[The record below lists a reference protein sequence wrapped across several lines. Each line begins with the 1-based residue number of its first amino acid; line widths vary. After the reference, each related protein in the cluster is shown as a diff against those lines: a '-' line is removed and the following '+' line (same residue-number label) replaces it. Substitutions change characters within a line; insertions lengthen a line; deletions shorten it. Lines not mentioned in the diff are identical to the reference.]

1 MKTTVL
7 VFAKA
12 PIKGEV
18 KTRLGKT
25 IGMEASCWVYK
36 KLLKHTSK
44 ILGKSKLP
52 YVLFENQTDAT
63 LHAIFNSSRSNR
75 LQEGKHL
82 GDKMENAFQWA
93 FDQGYE
99 KVLLI
104 GTDLWSLHEDT
115 LIQAQ
120 QALEQNDF
128 VIGPSYDG
136 GYYLLGMNQMNFKIF
151 KEVSWS
157 TSRVFKETLLN
168 IRENS
173 IFFLDIANDIDNFE
187 DLKAHP
193 SLFNQFQKH
202 FPKNC

>member
-25 IGMEASCWVYK
+25 IGMKASCWVYE
-36 KLLKHTSK
+36 KLLKHTFK
-44 ILGKSKLP
+44 ILDKSKLP

-63 LHAIFNSSRSNR
+63 LHAIFNSSKSNR
-75 LQEGKHL
+75 LQEGDHL
-82 GDKMENAFQWA
+82 GNKMENAFQWA

-115 LIQAQ
+115 LIEAK
-120 QALEQNDF
+120 QALDQNAF

-136 GYYLLGMNQMNFKIF
+136 GYYLLGMNQMNLKIF
-151 KEVSWS
+151 KDVSWS
-157 TSRVFKETLLN
+157 TSQVFRDTLLN
-168 IRENS
+168 VSESS
-173 IFFLDIANDIDNFE
+173 IYFLDIANDIDDFE
-187 DLKAHP
+187 DLKAQP
-193 SLFNQFQKH
+193 SLFNHFQKH
-202 FPKNC
+202 F

>member
-25 IGMEASCWVYK
+25 IGMKASCWVYE
-36 KLLKHTSK
+36 KLLKHTFK
-44 ILGKSKLP
+44 ILDKSKLP

-63 LHAIFNSSRSNR
+63 LHAIFNSSKSNR
-75 LQEGKHL
+75 LQEGEHL
-82 GDKMENAFQWA
+82 GNKMENAFQWA

-115 LIQAQ
+115 LIEAK
-120 QALEQNDF
+120 QALDQNAF

-136 GYYLLGMNQMNFKIF
+136 GYYLLGMNQMNLKIF
-151 KEVSWS
+151 KDVSWS
-157 TSRVFKETLLN
+157 TSQVFRDTLLN
-168 IRENS
+168 VSESS
-173 IFFLDIANDIDNFE
+173 IYFLDIANDIDDFE
-187 DLKAHP
+187 DLKAQP
-193 SLFNQFQKH
+193 SLFNHFQKH
-202 FPKNC
+202 F

>member
-12 PIKGEV
+12 PIKGKV

-25 IGMEASCWVYK
+25 IGMKASCWVYE
-36 KLLKHTSK
+36 KLLKHTFK
-44 ILGKSKLP
+44 ILDKSKLP

-63 LHAIFNSSRSNR
+63 LHAIFNSSKSNR
-75 LQEGKHL
+75 IQEGDHL
-82 GDKMENAFQWA
+82 GNKMENAFHWA

-115 LIQAQ
+115 LIEAK
-120 QALEQNDF
+120 QALDQNDF

-136 GYYLLGMNQMNFKIF
+136 GYYLLGMNQMNPKIF
-151 KEVSWS
+151 KDVSWS
-157 TSRVFKETLLN
+157 TSQVFKDTLLN
-168 IRENS
+168 IRESS
-173 IFFLDIANDIDNFE
+173 IYFLDIANDIDDFE
-187 DLKAHP
+187 DLKAQP
-193 SLFNQFQKH
+193 PLFNHFQKH
-202 FPKNC
+202 F

>member
-1 MKTTVL
+1 MKTVVL

-12 PIKGEV
+12 PIKGKV

-25 IGMEASCWVYK
+25 IGMEASRWVYK
-36 KLLKHTSK
+36 LLIKHTSK
-44 ILGKSKLP
+44 ILRKSKLP
-52 YVLFENQTDAT
+52 YVLFENQLDDT
-63 LHAIFNSSRSNR
+63 LHDVFQDSKQNR
-75 LQEGKHL
+75 LQEGGHL

-93 FDQGYE
+93 FNQGYE

-115 LIQAQ
+115 LIEAK

-136 GYYLLGMNQMNFKIF
+136 GYYLLGMNEMSIKIF
-151 KEVSWS
+151 KDVSWS
-157 TSRVFKETLLN
+157 TPRVFKETLLN
-168 IRENS
+168 IRESS
-173 IFFLDIANDIDNFE
+173 IYFLDIANDIDDFK
-187 DLKAHP
+187 DLKAQP
-193 SLFNQFQKH
+193 SLKSSYQKH

>member
-12 PIKGEV
+12 PIKGKV

-25 IGMEASCWVYK
+25 IGMKASCWVYE

-44 ILGKSKLP
+44 ILDKSKLP

-63 LHAIFNSSRSNR
+63 LHAIFNSSKSNR
-75 LQEGKHL
+75 LQEGDHL
-82 GDKMENAFQWA
+82 GNKMENAFQWA

-115 LIQAQ
+115 LIEAK
-120 QALEQNDF
+120 QALDQNDF

-136 GYYLLGMNQMNFKIF
+136 GYYLLGMNQMNPKIF
-151 KEVSWS
+151 KDVSWS
-157 TSRVFKETLLN
+157 TSQVFRDTLLN
-168 IRENS
+168 VS
-173 IFFLDIANDIDNFE
+173 GKF
-187 DLKAHP
+187 H
-193 SLFNQFQKH
+193 LFS
-202 FPKNC
+202 

>member
-25 IGMEASCWVYK
+25 IGMKASCWVYE
-36 KLLKHTSK
+36 KLLKHTFK
-44 ILGKSKLP
+44 ILDKSKLP

-63 LHAIFNSSRSNR
+63 LHAIFNSSKSNR
-75 LQEGKHL
+75 IQEGDHL
-82 GDKMENAFQWA
+82 GNKMENAFHWA

-115 LIQAQ
+115 LIEAK
-120 QALEQNDF
+120 QALDQNAF

-136 GYYLLGMNQMNFKIF
+136 GYYLLGMNQMNPKIF
-151 KEVSWS
+151 KDVSWS
-157 TSRVFKETLLN
+157 TSQVFKDTLLN
-168 IRENS
+168 IRESS
-173 IFFLDIANDIDNFE
+173 IYFLDIANDIDDFE
-187 DLKAHP
+187 DLKAQP
-193 SLFNQFQKH
+193 PLFNHFQKH
-202 FPKNC
+202 F

>member
-25 IGMEASCWVYK
+25 IGMKASCWVYE

-44 ILGKSKLP
+44 ILDKSKLH

-63 LHAIFNSSRSNR
+63 LHAIFNSSKSNR
-75 LQEGKHL
+75 LQEGEHL
-82 GDKMENAFQWA
+82 GNKMENAFQWA

-115 LIQAQ
+115 LIEAK
-120 QALEQNDF
+120 QALDQNDF

-136 GYYLLGMNQMNFKIF
+136 GYYLLGMNQMNLKIF
-151 KEVSWS
+151 KDVSWS
-157 TSRVFKETLLN
+157 TSQVFKDTLLN
-168 IRENS
+168 IRESS
-173 IFFLDIANDIDNFE
+173 IYFLDIANDIDDFE
-187 DLKAHP
+187 DLKAQP
-193 SLFNQFQKH
+193 SLFNHFQKH
-202 FPKNC
+202 F